1 MRTATAKNVAVAF
14 EELMLLRWEDIFI
27 SDNGKCFDNE
37 YFRETL
43 YKYGVTHVTTPP

>member
-1 MRTATAKNVAVAF
+1 MRTATAKNVAVTF